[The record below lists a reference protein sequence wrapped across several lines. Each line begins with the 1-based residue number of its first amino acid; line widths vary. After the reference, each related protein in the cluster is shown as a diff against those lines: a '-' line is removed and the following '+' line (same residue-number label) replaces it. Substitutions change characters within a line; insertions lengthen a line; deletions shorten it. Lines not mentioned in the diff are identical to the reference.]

1 MCCSFNAWMVRL
13 CCTVSLATVSAFEL
27 FIYLFI
33 FSNIIKLEMS
43 QKKVNFTLNIV
54 LRGEGSNLQ
63 VLFSFDVEAIWI
75 WWRYKLHVVQQNIVC
90 IILLWWNIEFLNYQW
105 ITVQWLPLPSV
116 MCQSC
121 SITTFSLPLPAALLA
136 ASSTPNKFG
145 YLSHLKQQNFKY
157 VGFMSIATE
166 RGWNQVF
173 FVCTIVICYCSVKN
187 SLLLV
192 L

>member
-1 MCCSFNAWMVRL
+1 MVRL

-75 WWRYKLHVVQQNIVC
+75 W
-90 IILLWWNIEFLNYQW
+90 
-105 ITVQWLPLPSV
+105 
-116 MCQSC
+116 
-121 SITTFSLPLPAALLA
+121 
-136 ASSTPNKFG
+136 
-145 YLSHLKQQNFKY
+145 
-157 VGFMSIATE
+157 
-166 RGWNQVF
+166 
-173 FVCTIVICYCSVKN
+173 
-187 SLLLV
+187 
-192 L
+192 